1 MSSTGLTEHTET
13 VRFFPKRQIPWIMGV
28 LNCTPDSFSDRGQ
41 FHDRDVAIDHAHQM
55 IADGVDII
63 DVGGESTRPGSDPV
77 DSDEQ
82 IERTAPVI
90 EAIRRVWPGPISIDT
105 TQSAVAKAALDAGA
119 NWINDVTALRD
130 DPQMVVL
137 AAMRQTGLV
146 LMHMLGTPRTMQE
159 SPQYRDVVREVTDFL
174 TERAAY
180 AESQGISKDRIVI
193 DPGIGFGKT
202 IDHNLALLRHCR
214 DLANHGYR
222 LLIGASRKSFIG
234 KITGMPVDKR
244 LDGSLAVAVWSA
256 LRGASIVRVH
266 DVAETRRAL
275 DVVGAILE
283 A

>member
-1 MSSTGLTEHTET
+1 
-13 VRFFPKRQIPWIMGV
+13 MGV
-28 LNCTPDSFSDRGQ
+28 LNCTPDSFSDGGQ
-41 FHDRDVAIDHAHQM
+41 FYDRDVAIDHAHQM

-77 DSDEQ
+77 DPDEQ
-82 IERTAPVI
+82 IERTMPVI

-105 TQSAVAKAALDAGA
+105 TQSSVAKAALDAGA

-130 DPQMVVL
+130 DPQMVIL
-137 AAMRQTGLV
+137 AAARHTALV

-180 AESQGISKDRIVI
+180 AESQGVPKDRIVI

-202 IDHNLALLRHCR
+202 IDHNLELLRHCR

-234 KITGMPVDKR
+234 KITGMPVDTR
-244 LDGSLAVAVWSA
+244 LDGSVAVAVWSA

-275 DVVGAILE
+275 DVVGAIAGE
-283 A
+283 HS